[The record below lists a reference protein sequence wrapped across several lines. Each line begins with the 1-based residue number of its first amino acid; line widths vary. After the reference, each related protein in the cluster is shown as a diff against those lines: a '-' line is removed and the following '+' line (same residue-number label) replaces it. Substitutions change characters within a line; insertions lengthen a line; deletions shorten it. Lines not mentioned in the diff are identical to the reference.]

1 METHS
6 PLAGLIVENTSLTNN
21 KKFKEFDGM
30 WSSSLTDSALRG
42 MPDNQSVDYSTRT
55 SALMDIFNVT
65 TKPLVFDIDN
75 GGRIEH
81 LKYVVKKLESAGA
94 SAIIMEDKTGLK
106 KNSLFENQ
114 EETKQDSIKNFC
126 KKIKIAKKSTVTNDF
141 LVIARI
147 ESLILGKNIRDALN
161 RAEKYSKAGADCI
174 MIHSKNKNPD
184 EIFKFSKIFL

>member
-106 KNSLFENQ
+106 KTHCL
-114 EETKQDSIKNFC
+114 
-126 KKIKIAKKSTVTNDF
+126 KIKRK
-141 LVIARI
+141 
-147 ESLILGKNIRDALN
+147 LN
-161 RAEKYSKAGADCI
+161 KI
-174 MIHSKNKNPD
+174 QL
-184 EIFKFSKIFL
+184 KIFVKK

>member
-1 METHS
+1 
-6 PLAGLIVENTSLTNN
+6 
-21 KKFKEFDGM
+21 M

-106 KNSLFENQ
+106 NSLFENQ

-141 LVIARI
+141 LVIT
-147 ESLILGKNIRDALN
+147 ELKV
-161 RAEKYSKAGADCI
+161 
-174 MIHSKNKNPD
+174 
-184 EIFKFSKIFL
+184 